1 MPQNFDTVSEKLQSA
16 TDELIERL
24 KSGQS
29 QALSVLYDR
38 YASPTVWLSLKFYKT
53 NRSLRT

>member
-16 TDELIERL
+16 TDDELIERL

-38 YASPTVWLSLKFYKT
+38 YASQLYGSH
-53 NRSLRT
+53 